1 MVLCFATRLFRSRAL
16 DLAVVAVA
24 KNLAGLFVGHIGVV
38 EQTVELLGDLNHVD
52 VIGVGIQRV
61 RNPLNAENAVDRRRA
76 IAPRERQISLFM
88 QDMQGDSFL
97 SRNRPAPCSSI
108 SIVHKYAF
116 AVELRR

>member
-1 MVLCFATRLFRSRAL
+1 MWCFVLRRASSAAAAL
-16 DLAVVAVA
+16 DLAVVAVV
-24 KNLAGLFVGHIGVV
+24 KNLASLLVGHIGVV
-38 EQTVELLGDLNHVD
+38 EQAVELLGDLNHVD

-97 SRNRPAPCSSI
+97 SRNRPAPCFSI
-108 SIVHKYAF
+108 SIVHKYAI
-116 AVELRR
+116 ADI